1 MMITVAQALAQS
13 GLVPVDAQVLLA
25 YVVGNTRAW
34 LTAHADESLPPNEA
48 ARFFSLARRRR
59 DGEPIAYLTGVRE
72 FWGLSLLVT
81 QNVMIPR
88 PETET
93 LVERALARLAPDRA
107 SDVLDLGTGSGA
119 IAFALARECP
129 RVQIVATDVSEAA
142 LRIADANARRLG
154 LYTVSLIRADWY
166 DGLEQNTF
174 DMIVSNP
181 PYIAAG
187 DRHLGRGDLRFEP
200 MASLTPGGNGL
211 SALST
216 IVAGAPQWLTPGGWL
231 IVEHGYDQQDD
242 VRALFESAGFVD
254 LESTRDLAGIP
265 RVYAGRIPDA
275 APRAKVSGET
285 AAGTVETL

>member
-1 MMITVAQALAQS
+1 MMMTVAQALAQS

-25 YVVGNTRAW
+25 YAVGNTRAW
-34 LTAHADESLPPNEA
+34 LTAHADESLTPNAA

-107 SDVLDLGTGSGA
+107 LHVLDLGTGSGA
-119 IAFALARECP
+119 IALALARE
-129 RVQIVATDVSEAA
+129 RRRAHIVATDVSEAA
-142 LRIADANARRLG
+142 LRVADANARRLG
-154 LYTVSLIRADWY
+154 LYNVSFILTDWY
-166 DGLEQNTF
+166 DGIELSSERPAF
-174 DMIVSNP
+174 DVIVSNP

-187 DRHLGRGDLRFEP
+187 DRHLGEGDLRFEP
-200 MASLTPGGNGL
+200 MAALTPGGNGL

-216 IVAGAPQWLTPGGWL
+216 IIAGAPRRLAPGGWL

-242 VRALFESAGFVD
+242 VRALFASAGFFD

-265 RVYAGRIPDA
+265 RVCAGLLPLA
-275 APRAKVSGET
+275 APA
-285 AAGTVETL
+285 

>member
-1 MMITVAQALAQS
+1 MMMTVAQALVQS

-34 LTAHADESLPPNEA
+34 LTAHADESLTPNES

-59 DGEPIAYLTGVRE
+59 VGEPIAYLTGVRE

-93 LVERALARLAPDRA
+93 LVERALARLVPDRA
-107 SDVLDLGTGSGA
+107 SHVLDLGTGSGA
-119 IAFALARECP
+119 IALALARERP
-129 RVQIVATDVSEAA
+129 RTQIVATDVNGAA

-154 LYTVSLIRADWY
+154 LYNVSFVLADWY
-166 DGLEQNTF
+166 DGMELSSEHPAF
-174 DMIVSNP
+174 DVIVSNP

-187 DRHLGRGDLRFEP
+187 DRHLGEGDLRFEP
-200 MASLTPGGNGL
+200 MAALTPGGNGL

-216 IVAGAPQWLTPGGWL
+216 IIAGAPQRLTLGGWL

-242 VRALFESAGFVD
+242 VRALFESAGFID

-265 RVYAGRIPDA
+265 RVCAGLLPLA
-275 APRAKVSGET
+275 APA
-285 AAGTVETL
+285 

>member
-1 MMITVAQALAQS
+1 MITVGQALAQS

-34 LTAHADESLPPNEA
+34 VTAHGDELLTPNDA

-81 QNVMIPR
+81 QNVLIPR

-93 LVERALARLAPDRA
+93 LVERALARLAPDRETH
-107 SDVLDLGTGSGA
+107 VLDLGTGSGA
-119 IAFALARECP
+119 IALALARERP
-129 RVQIVATDVSEAA
+129 RSQIVATDVSEAA
-142 LRIADANARRLG
+142 LRVADANARRLG
-154 LYTVSLIRADWY
+154 VYNVRFVRADWY
-166 DGLEQNTF
+166 DGVEPTPSRPAF
-174 DMIVSNP
+174 DIIVSNP

-187 DRHLGRGDLRFEP
+187 DWHLGQGDLRFEP
-200 MASLTPGGNGL
+200 MASLTPGGNGM

-216 IVAGAPQWLTPGGWL
+216 IIAGAPQWLTPGGWL
-231 IVEHGYDQQDD
+231 VVEHGYDQQDG
-242 VRALFESAGFVD
+242 VRALFESAGFID

-265 RVYAGRIPDA
+265 RVYAGMLASA
-275 APRAKVSGET
+275 APTTRN
-285 AAGTVETL
+285 VERS

>member
-1 MMITVAQALAQS
+1 MMMTVAQALVQS

-34 LTAHADESLPPNEA
+34 LTAHADESLTPNEA
-48 ARFFSLARRRR
+48 ARFFSLATRRRN
-59 DGEPIAYLTGVRE
+59 GEPIAYLTGVRE

-107 SDVLDLGTGSGA
+107 LHVLDLGTGSGA
-119 IAFALARECP
+119 IALALARERP
-129 RVQIVATDVSEAA
+129 QAQIVATDVSEAA
-142 LRIADANARRLG
+142 LRVADANARRLG
-154 LYTVSLIRADWY
+154 LYNVSFILAADWY
-166 DGLEQNTF
+166 DRVKLTPSRAAF
-174 DMIVSNP
+174 DVIVSNP

-187 DRHLGRGDLRFEP
+187 DRHLGEGDLRFEP

-216 IVAGAPQWLTPGGWL
+216 IIGGAPQWLTPGGWL

-265 RVYAGRIPDA
+265 RVCAGKLSDA
-275 APRAKVSGET
+275 ASTTRN
-285 AAGTVETL
+285 VERS

>member
-1 MMITVAQALAQS
+1 MMLTVAQALAQS

-34 LTAHADESLPPNEA
+34 LTAHADESLTPNEA

-107 SDVLDLGTGSGA
+107 SHVLDLGTGSGA
-119 IAFALARECP
+119 IALALARERP
-129 RVQIVATDVSEAA
+129 PVQIVATDVSEAA
-142 LRIADANARRLG
+142 LRVADANARRLG
-154 LYTVSLIRADWY
+154 LYNVRFTRADWY
-166 DGLEQNTF
+166 DGMELSPERPAF
-174 DMIVSNP
+174 DVIVSNP

-187 DRHLGRGDLRFEP
+187 DRHLGEGDLRFEP
-200 MASLTPGGNGL
+200 MASLTPGGDGL

-216 IVAGAPQWLTPGGWL
+216 IVAGAPQWLMPGGWL

-242 VRALFESAGFVD
+242 VRALFESAGFIDV
-254 LESTRDLAGIP
+254 ESTRDLAGIP
-265 RVYAGRIPDA
+265 RVCAGKLSDA
-275 APRAKVSGET
+275 ASTTRN
-285 AAGTVETL
+285 VERS

>member
-1 MMITVAQALAQS
+1 MMMTVAQALVQS

-34 LTAHADESLPPNEA
+34 LTAHADESLTPNEA

-59 DGEPIAYLTGVRE
+59 NGEPIAYLTGVRE

-107 SDVLDLGTGSGA
+107 LHILDLGTGSGA
-119 IAFALARECP
+119 VALAIASERP
-129 RVQIVATDVSEAA
+129 QAQIVATDVSEAA
-142 LRIADANARRLG
+142 LRVADANARRLG
-154 LYTVSLIRADWY
+154 LYNVSFILAADWY
-166 DGLEQNTF
+166 DRVKLTPSRAAF
-174 DMIVSNP
+174 DVIVSNP

-187 DRHLGRGDLRFEP
+187 DRHLGEGDLRFEP
-200 MASLTPGGNGL
+200 MVSLTPGGNSL

-216 IVAGAPQWLTPGGWL
+216 IIGGAPQWLMPGGWL
-231 IVEHGYDQQDD
+231 
-242 VRALFESAGFVD
+242 S
-254 LESTRDLAGIP
+254 
-265 RVYAGRIPDA
+265 DA
-275 APRAKVSGET
+275 ASTTRN
-285 AAGTVETL
+285 VERS

>member
-1 MMITVAQALAQS
+1 MMLTVAQALAQS

-34 LTAHADESLPPNEA
+34 LTAHADESLTPNEA

-107 SDVLDLGTGSGA
+107 SHVLDLGTGSGA
-119 IAFALARECP
+119 IALALARERP
-129 RVQIVATDVSEAA
+129 PVQIVATDVSEAA
-142 LRIADANARRLG
+142 LRVADANARRLG
-154 LYTVSLIRADWY
+154 LYNVRFTRADWY
-166 DGLEQNTF
+166 DGMELSPERPAF
-174 DMIVSNP
+174 DVIVSNP

-187 DRHLGRGDLRFEP
+187 DRHLGEGDLRFEP
-200 MASLTPGGNGL
+200 MASLTPGGDGL

-216 IVAGAPQWLTPGGWL
+216 IVAGAPPWLAPGGWL

-242 VRALFESAGFVD
+242 VRALFLSAGFVD

-265 RVYAGRIPDA
+265 RVYAGMLPVQRQ
-275 APRAKVSGET
+275 
-285 AAGTVETL
+285 

>member
-1 MMITVAQALAQS
+1 MMTVAQALAQS

-25 YVVGNTRAW
+25 YAVGNTRAW
-34 LTAHADESLPPNEA
+34 LTAHADESLTPNAA

-107 SDVLDLGTGSGA
+107 LHVLDLGTGSGA
-119 IAFALARECP
+119 IALALARERP
-129 RVQIVATDVSEAA
+129 RAHIVATDVSEAA
-142 LRIADANARRLG
+142 LRVADANARRLG
-154 LYTVSLIRADWY
+154 LYNVSFILADWY
-166 DGLEQNTF
+166 DGIELSSERPAF
-174 DMIVSNP
+174 DVIVSNP

-187 DRHLGRGDLRFEP
+187 DRHLGEGDLRFEP
-200 MASLTPGGNGL
+200 MAALTPGGNGQ

-216 IVAGAPQWLTPGGWL
+216 IIAGASQRLTPGGWL

-242 VRALFESAGFVD
+242 VRALFESAGFFD

-265 RVYAGRIPDA
+265 RVCAGLLPLA
-275 APRAKVSGET
+275 APA
-285 AAGTVETL
+285 

>member
-1 MMITVAQALAQS
+1 MMMTVAQALVQS

-34 LTAHADESLPPNEA
+34 LTAHADETLTPNDA

-107 SDVLDLGTGSGA
+107 SHVLDLGTGSGA
-119 IAFALARECP
+119 IALALARERP
-129 RVQIVATDVSEAA
+129 RAQIVATDVNEAA

-154 LYTVSLIRADWY
+154 LYNVSFILADWY
-166 DGLEQNTF
+166 DGVELSSEHPAF
-174 DMIVSNP
+174 DVIVSNP

-187 DRHLGRGDLRFEP
+187 DRHLGEGDLRFEP
-200 MASLTPGGNGL
+200 MAALTPGGNGL

-216 IVAGAPQWLTPGGWL
+216 IVAGAPQRLTLGGWL

-242 VRALFESAGFVD
+242 VGTLFESAGFID

-265 RVYAGRIPDA
+265 RVCAGLLPLA
-275 APRAKVSGET
+275 APA
-285 AAGTVETL
+285 

>member
-1 MMITVAQALAQS
+1 MMMTVAQALAQS

-34 LTAHADESLPPNEA
+34 LTAHADETLTPNEA

-107 SDVLDLGTGSGA
+107 VHVLDLGTGSGA
-119 IAFALARECP
+119 IAVALARERP
-129 RVQIVATDVSEAA
+129 RAQIVATEVSEAA
-142 LRIADANARRLG
+142 LRVADANARRLG
-154 LYTVSLIRADWY
+154 LYNVSFVLADWY
-166 DGLEQNTF
+166 DDMELSSERPAF
-174 DMIVSNP
+174 DVVVSNP

-187 DRHLGRGDLRFEP
+187 DRHLGEGDLRFEP
-200 MASLTPGGNGL
+200 MAALTPGGNGL

-216 IVAGAPQWLTPGGWL
+216 IIAGAPQRLTPGGWL

-242 VRALFESAGFVD
+242 VRALFESAGFID

-265 RVYAGRIPDA
+265 RVCAGKLSDA
-275 APRAKVSGET
+275 ASTTRN
-285 AAGTVETL
+285 VERS

>member
-1 MMITVAQALAQS
+1 MMLTVAQALAQS

-34 LTAHADESLPPNEA
+34 LTAHADESLTPNEA

-107 SDVLDLGTGSGA
+107 SHVLDLGTGSGA
-119 IAFALARECP
+119 IALALARERP
-129 RVQIVATDVSEAA
+129 PVQIVATDVSEAA
-142 LRIADANARRLG
+142 LRVADANARRLG
-154 LYTVSLIRADWY
+154 LYNVRFTRADWY
-166 DGLEQNTF
+166 DGMELSPERPAF
-174 DMIVSNP
+174 DAIVSNP

-187 DRHLGRGDLRFEP
+187 DRHLGEGDLRFEP
-200 MASLTPGGNGL
+200 MASLTPGGDGL

-216 IVAGAPQWLTPGGWL
+216 IVAGAPQWLMPGGWL

-242 VRALFESAGFVD
+242 VRALFESAGFIDV
-254 LESTRDLAGIP
+254 ESTRDLAGIP
-265 RVYAGRIPDA
+265 RVCAGKLSDA
-275 APRAKVSGET
+275 ASTTRN
-285 AAGTVETL
+285 VERS

>member
-1 MMITVAQALAQS
+1 MMLTVAQALAQS

-34 LTAHADESLPPNEA
+34 LTAHADESLTPNEA

-93 LVERALARLAPDRA
+93 LVERALARLAPDRE
-107 SDVLDLGTGSGA
+107 SHVLDLGTGSGA
-119 IAFALARECP
+119 IALALARERP
-129 RVQIVATDVSEAA
+129 PVQIVATDVSEAA
-142 LRIADANARRLG
+142 LRVADANARRLG
-154 LYTVSLIRADWY
+154 LYNVRFTRADWY
-166 DGLEQNTF
+166 DGMELSPERPAF
-174 DMIVSNP
+174 DVIVSNP

-187 DRHLGRGDLRFEP
+187 DRHLGEGDLRFEP
-200 MASLTPGGNGL
+200 MASLTPGGDGL

-216 IVAGAPQWLTPGGWL
+216 IVAGAPQWLMPGGWL

-242 VRALFESAGFVD
+242 VRALFESAGFIDV
-254 LESTRDLAGIP
+254 ESTRDLAGIP
-265 RVYAGRIPDA
+265 RVCAGKLSDA
-275 APRAKVSGET
+275 ASTTRN
-285 AAGTVETL
+285 VERS

>member
-1 MMITVAQALAQS
+1 MMLTVAQALAQS

-34 LTAHADESLPPNEA
+34 LTAHADESLTPNEA

-107 SDVLDLGTGSGA
+107 SHVLDLGTGSGA
-119 IAFALARECP
+119 IALALARERP
-129 RVQIVATDVSEAA
+129 PVQIVATDVSEAA
-142 LRIADANARRLG
+142 LRVADANARRLG
-154 LYTVSLIRADWY
+154 LYNVRFTRADWY
-166 DGLEQNTF
+166 DGMELSPERPAF
-174 DMIVSNP
+174 DAIVSNP

-187 DRHLGRGDLRFEP
+187 DRHLGEGDLRFEP
-200 MASLTPGGNGL
+200 MASLTPGGDGL

-216 IVAGAPQWLTPGGWL
+216 IIGGAPQWLMPGGWL
-231 IVEHGYDQQDD
+231 IVEHGYDQQVD
-242 VRALFESAGFVD
+242 VRALFLSAGFVD
-254 LESTRDLAGIP
+254 LESTHDLAGIP
-265 RVYAGRIPDA
+265 RVYAGMLPVQRQ
-275 APRAKVSGET
+275 
-285 AAGTVETL
+285 

>member
-1 MMITVAQALAQS
+1 MMITIAQALAQS

-25 YVVGNTRAW
+25 YVVGNTRTW
-34 LTAHADESLPPNEA
+34 VTAHADESLTPNDA

-93 LVERALARLAPDRA
+93 LVERALARLAPDRV
-107 SDVLDLGTGSGA
+107 SHVLDLGTGSGA
-119 IAFALARECP
+119 IALALARERP
-129 RVQIVATDVSEAA
+129 RSQIVATDVSEAA

-154 LYTVSLIRADWY
+154 LYNLRFIRADWY
-166 DGLEQNTF
+166 DEVELTPSRPAF
-174 DMIVSNP
+174 DVIVSNP

-187 DRHLGRGDLRFEP
+187 DRHLGEGDLRFEP
-200 MASLTPGGNGL
+200 MASLTPGGNGM

-216 IVAGAPQWLTPGGWL
+216 IIAGAPQRLAPGGWL
-231 IVEHGYDQQDD
+231 VVEHGYDQQDD
-242 VRALFESAGFVD
+242 VRALFESAGFID

-265 RVYAGRIPDA
+265 RVCAGMLPQSRQ
-275 APRAKVSGET
+275 
-285 AAGTVETL
+285 